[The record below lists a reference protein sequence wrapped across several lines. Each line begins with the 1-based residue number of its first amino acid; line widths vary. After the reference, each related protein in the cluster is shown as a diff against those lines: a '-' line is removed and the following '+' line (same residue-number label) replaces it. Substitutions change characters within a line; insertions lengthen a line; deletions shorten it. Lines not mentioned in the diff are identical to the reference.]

1 MKFSY
6 FPGCTLKTKA
16 RDLDKWGRES
26 ALKLGVELRE
36 IEEWQCCGA
45 VYPHRQYSGKCPA
58 AQVLSYGAKSRYSG
72 PS

>member
-36 IEEWQCCGA
+36 IEEWQC
-45 VYPHRQYSGKCPA
+45 
-58 AQVLSYGAKSRYSG
+58 
-72 PS
+72 